1 VKSRRASILVIVLI
15 TLVLTAAAL
24 VAFLDRAANDLL
36 MAARSA
42 QADRLRPD
50 AYSALEVVLGVLE
63 DFRES
68 DNGLRHPSEG
78 WGDPLTWAGWT
89 PADGYT
95 VEVAIQDES
104 GKMPL
109 RTVTATEML
118 NLFQYWGMSPPDA
131 QRMTDSLLSW
141 MRQGYTATSAID
153 ADYEQAAIPYDPPY
167 RSMRSISELAAI
179 DNAKD
184 YFYTNGVP
192 NAWWWRFYNDFSVY
206 NFARPNV
213 NGANS
218 DVLTAIGQFTREQ
231 QQGVAAYL
239 AGTSDRVTLNRT
251 WFQAATD
258 LVGVVGQNAV
268 VSGFGYTSSALR
280 ILITVHDG
288 KAVFRLLAV
297 VAPTAGGG
305 ATTVQATAT
314 DVKRSQQAAQ
324 SGEANNSQAASA
336 TATAAPTI
344 SPNSAQNSAAASINI
359 RYPFRFLDLEENE
372 NIPNIPPVPVPEAPD
387 PAAPPLNPFSP
398 VLPPLPN
405 Q

>member
-36 MAARSA
+36 VAARAS

-78 WGDPLTWAGWT
+78 WGDPLAWAGWA

-95 VEVAIQDES
+95 IEVALQDES

-109 RTVTATEML
+109 RSVTATEML
-118 NLFQYWGMSPPDA
+118 DLFQYWGMSPPDA
-131 QRMTDSLLSW
+131 QRMTDSIYSW
-141 MRQGYTATSAID
+141 MHQNYTPTSAVD
-153 ADYEQAAIPYDPPY
+153 TDYEQSAIPYDPPY
-167 RSMRSISELAAI
+167 RPMRSIGELAAI
-179 DNAKD
+179 DTAKD

-206 NFARPNV
+206 NFPRANV
-213 NGANS
+213 NGANG
-218 DVLTAIGQFTREQ
+218 DVLAAVGQFTLEQ
-231 QQGVAAYL
+231 QQGVASYL

-251 WFQAATD
+251 WFQSNTD
-258 LVGVVGQNAV
+258 LIGVVGQNAV
-268 VSGFGYTSSALR
+268 VSGFAYTSAALR

-288 KAVFRLLAV
+288 KAIFRLLAV

-305 ATTVQATAT
+305 ATSVQTTAT
-314 DVKRSQQAAQ
+314 DVKQSQQNAQ
-324 SGEANNSQAASA
+324 TGETNNNQSVTPA
-336 TATAAPTI
+336 AAPTVV
-344 SPNSAQNSAAASINI
+344 PNTAQNSAAASINI
-359 RYPFRFLDLEENE
+359 RYPFRFLALEENE
-372 NIPNIPPVPVPEAPD
+372 NIPNVPSVAVPEAPD

-398 VLPPLPN
+398 VVPPLPN